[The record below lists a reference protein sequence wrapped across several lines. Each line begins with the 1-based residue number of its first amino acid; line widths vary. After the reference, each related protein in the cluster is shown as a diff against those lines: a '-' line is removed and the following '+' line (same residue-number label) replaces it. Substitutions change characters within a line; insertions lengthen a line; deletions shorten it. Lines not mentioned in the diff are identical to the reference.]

1 MENRLQ
7 SITVLLQ
14 TLADSP
20 AIQNNEF
27 ERAKVI
33 INFRENY
40 TSDLTDFYMWLNREG
55 KIVWISNIN
64 SSAYQKY
71 KGLDLSYRPYF
82 SVPKDYSSAYYSSLI
97 ESNDKVP
104 RLYISYPILS
114 KQGNEYNNNNNNNNN
129 NSTRIE
135 GFKGVVVTGIRMDT
149 LGNLLKNQLFPHFN
163 SAMGL
168 LDDKGIL
175 LLFRQPILHW

>member
-1 MENRLQ
+1 MGSKVSKISIILIVIIAAIAILLSFFSYQYFTFASQEILNIASQEIRSNAEIQAYDFSKILENRLQ

-114 KQGNEYNNNNNNNNN
+114 KQGNEYN
-129 NSTRIE
+129 
-135 GFKGVVVTGIRMDT
+135 K
-149 LGNLLKNQLFPHFN
+149 
-163 SAMGL
+163 
-168 LDDKGIL
+168 
-175 LLFRQPILHW
+175 